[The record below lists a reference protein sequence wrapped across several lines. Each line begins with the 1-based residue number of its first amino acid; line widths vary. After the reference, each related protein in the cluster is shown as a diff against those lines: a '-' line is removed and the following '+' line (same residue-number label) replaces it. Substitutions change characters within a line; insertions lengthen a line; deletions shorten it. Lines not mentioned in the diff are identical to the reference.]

1 MCLRQRFPISHRF
14 AETQSQTLFCMQ
26 TSKRLQKRLHG
37 TFSDIR
43 TSPGSVTDTETETAV
58 FQETETET
66 DVGIQ
71 ETEKNR
77 KPKKK
82 NRKYRKVGF

>member
-1 MCLRQRFPISHRF
+1 MADYTAGFHFSLP
-14 AETQSQTLFCMQ
+14 TLAD
-26 TSKRLQKRLHG
+26 RAL
-37 TFSDIR
+37 